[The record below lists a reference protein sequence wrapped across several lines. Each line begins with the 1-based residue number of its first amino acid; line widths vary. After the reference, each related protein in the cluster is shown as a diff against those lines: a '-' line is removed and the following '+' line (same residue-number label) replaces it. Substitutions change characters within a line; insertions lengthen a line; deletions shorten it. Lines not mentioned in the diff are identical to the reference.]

1 MSDTYLIVVK
11 KTDSRI
17 VIIHNM
23 RYIVVVGQNVID
35 IVTLKQV
42 CTKQNSLHV
51 ALLRPVFQLQF
62 GKFGE
67 T

>member
-1 MSDTYLIVVK
+1 
-11 KTDSRI
+11 
-17 VIIHNM
+17 M